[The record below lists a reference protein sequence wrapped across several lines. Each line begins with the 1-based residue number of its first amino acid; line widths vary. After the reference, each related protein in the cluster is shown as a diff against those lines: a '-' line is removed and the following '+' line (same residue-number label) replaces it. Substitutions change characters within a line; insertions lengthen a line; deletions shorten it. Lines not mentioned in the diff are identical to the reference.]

1 MKKIR
6 LIILTFTLML
16 AGASAFANPKIDFRI
31 LPVDD
36 DQPNSQNQNKVPAR
50 KPSVWQEDYQ
60 IEFQGSHAEYV
71 LNIVDGDEVVYTTV
85 VSSCETVIYLPSWLS
100 GEYEIQLVQGR
111 FMFVG
116 NIEL

>member
-1 MKKIR
+1 MTKK
-6 LIILTFTLML
+6 TLLAFAFML
-16 AGASAFANPKIDFRI
+16 AMAGTKALALEKIDFSI
-31 LPVDD
+31 SIFDPTTTE
-36 DQPNSQNQNKVPAR
+36 PGHGKAPIR

>member
-1 MKKIR
+1 MKKVK
-6 LIILTFTLML
+6 LIILTFMLML
-16 AGASAFANPKIDFRI
+16 VGANSFANPKIDFKI
-31 LPVDD
+31 LPIDD
-36 DQPNSQNQNKVPAR
+36 DLPSVPGQNKAPIR